1 MSEFIDGVY
10 VNGAGTRNYKLY
22 VAASRSGKA
31 PPLFVMLHGCD
42 QDAADFATGT
52 RMNDL
57 AEECHG
63 VVLYPEQCR
72 LVNPLGCWNW
82 HDSDHQSADHGEPS
96 LIAGMTRQVMTEYG
110 IDPTRVYVAG
120 MSAGGAM
127 AVILGQEYPDLYAA
141 VGVHSGVASGV
152 ASDLLSAM
160 TAMSNGPAVAARA
173 SAATRNRRAVP
184 TIVFHGDR
192 DSVIHPSNGEAVH
205 VQARRPMRRTPASS
219 ASMSNRSSKT
229 RTPEGPDG
237 RAFTRTRDTKNGVP
251 QGELWIVHGAGHAW
265 AGGSPEGTY
274 TDTGGPNASRE
285 MVRFFLQQR
294 LEGDVSQ

>member
-22 VAASRSGKA
+22 IAAAHAGKA

-42 QDAADFATGT
+42 QDAADFAIGT
-52 RMNDL
+52 RMNEL

-82 HDSDHQSADHGEPS
+82 HDTEHQSADHGEPS
-96 LIAGMTRQVMTEYG
+96 LIAGMTRQVMTEHA
-110 IDPTRVYVAG
+110 IDPKRVYVAG

-127 AVILGQEYPDLYAA
+127 AVILGQEYPELYAA

-160 TAMSNGPAVAARA
+160 AAMSNGPAVTTPA
-173 SAATRNRRAVP
+173 STSTRNRRTVP

-192 DSVIHPSNGEAVH
+192 DSVIHPANGEAVH
-205 VQARRPMRRTPASS
+205 VQARRPMRRPLASPAST
-219 ASMSNRSSKT
+219 ANRSSKM
-229 RTPEGPDG
+229 RTPEGADG
-237 RAFTRTRDTKNGVP
+237 RAFTRTRETRNGVP
-251 QGELWIVHGAGHAW
+251 KGELWIVHGAGHAW